1 MFGRCANPIAP
12 SPACRL
18 DQLQQCPQH
27 RRGHHSPFWI
37 GHRDAERITE
47 PQHRRICDEG
57 NKCRGVPI
65 AKISKLLLSSGNVP
79 TVAEAVSGVGERAR
93 PFELWMTSN
102 LALGLAFN
110 CVLPVLLPSYVLS
123 MGGSATDVWV
133 AMGMAG
139 LFALLGPWIGQI
151 AGRRRAHRSAQV
163 LGMLGMAAGLV
174 MLALSPGDSVSIVL
188 AIAVMGIGAAGVTVA
203 APMFILGTDLPASIQ
218 ARQLTWL
225 QLNLD
230 LGKIVGGLLLGAMAA
245 NKMTFN
251 AQFGVG
257 GLVISLLGML
267 VWATNRYA
275 AERIRRP
282 QVDLTAKAAHSDTAV
297 PWRTLLLSLFGV
309 PVVGQVLGS
318 GTMIEAHISTMLTL
332 SGVVGIALY
341 FLASRLMAR
350 SGPGL
355 RWAIGHTLRGVGG
368 LVLGTLGLL
377 RGSAFLV
384 VLAAFLI
391 LESAP
396 AVAWIVQVR
405 AGTRSRRDGL
415 ARSAVSTKMSRH
427 SVPVGQLDP
436 RRSRHAE
443 PIGVQVSPSP
453 GLLAARSL

>member
-1 MFGRCANPIAP
+1 MSAKADTLLRCHLHAVLTSSTMLPTTEEPPLAVLDR
-12 SPACRL
+12 SPNADCN
-18 DQLQQCPQH
+18 
-27 RRGHHSPFWI
+27 RGGAASMGYAMKVTIVGFLLAI
-37 GHRDAERITE
+37 L
-47 PQHRRICDEG
+47 
-57 NKCRGVPI
+57 
-65 AKISKLLLSSGNVP
+65 SKLLLRSGNVQ
-79 TVAEAVSGVGERAR
+79 TVAESVSIKSGRAR

-123 MGGSATDVWV
+123 RGGSATDVWV

-139 LFALLGPWIGQI
+139 LFALLGPWLGRI

-163 LGMLGMAAGLV
+163 LGMLGMAIGLM

-188 AIAVMGIGAAGVTVA
+188 AIAVMGIGAAAVTVA
-203 APMFILGTDLPASIQ
+203 APMFILGTELPASTQ
-218 ARQLTWL
+218 SRQLTWL

-230 LGKIVGGLLLGAMAA
+230 LGKIVGGLLLGVMAT
-245 NKMTFN
+245 NKFPFQ

-257 GLVISLLGML
+257 GLVISLLGVL
-267 VWATNRYA
+267 VWATSRYA
-275 AERIRRP
+275 AARIRKP
-282 QVDLTAKAAHSDTAV
+282 EVDLTAPTAHSDTAV

-309 PVVGQVLGS
+309 PVVGQLLGS
-318 GTMIEAHISTMLTL
+318 GTMVEEHISTMLTV

-341 FLASRLMAR
+341 FLAGRVMAR
-350 SGPGL
+350 SGAGL

-368 LVLGTLGLL
+368 LILGALGLS

-405 AGTRSRRDGL
+405 SATRSSRVGL
-415 ARSAVSTKMSRH
+415 ARSTVATKISQH
-427 SVPVGQLDP
+427 SVPVGQPDP
-436 RRSRHAE
+436 RGSRHAE
-443 PIGVQVSPSP
+443 PTGVLVSPSP
-453 GLLAARSL
+453 GLITARST

>member
-1 MFGRCANPIAP
+1 MKVTIAGFLL
-12 SPACRL
+12 AIL
-18 DQLQQCPQH
+18 
-27 RRGHHSPFWI
+27 
-37 GHRDAERITE
+37 
-47 PQHRRICDEG
+47 
-57 NKCRGVPI
+57 
-65 AKISKLLLSSGNVP
+65 SKLLLSSGNVP
-79 TVAEAVSGVGERAR
+79 TVARSLSAVGGRAR

-110 CVLPVLLPSYVLS
+110 CVLPVVLPSYVLS
-123 MGGSATDVWV
+123 TGGSATDVWV

-139 LFALLGPWIGQI
+139 MFALLGPWIGRI

-188 AIAVMGIGAAGVTVA
+188 AIAVMGIGAAAVTVA
-203 APMFILGTDLPASIQ
+203 TPTFILGADLPASVQ
-218 ARQLTWL
+218 SRQLTWL

-230 LGKIVGGLLLGAMAA
+230 LGKIVGGLLLGVMAA
-245 NKMTFN
+245 KKVAFQT
-251 AQFGVG
+251 QFGIG
-257 GLVISLLGML
+257 GLVISLLGLL
-267 VWATNRYA
+267 VWATSRHA
-275 AERIRRP
+275 AERICKP
-282 QVDLTAKAAHSDTAV
+282 EVDLTATTAHSDKAV

-309 PVVGQVLGS
+309 PVVGQLLGS
-318 GTMIEAHISTMLTL
+318 GTMVEAHISTMLTV

-341 FLASRLMAR
+341 FLAGRVMAR

-368 LVLGTLGLL
+368 LVLGTLGQL

-405 AGTRSRRDGL
+405 AARQSCRGGL
-415 ARSAVSTKMSRH
+415 ARPTVATKISQH
-427 SVPVGQLDP
+427 SVPVGQPDP
-436 RRSRHAE
+436 RGSRHAE
-443 PIGVQVSPSP
+443 STGMLVSPSP
-453 GLLAARSL
+453 GLITARST